1 MRAAWVLALLAA
13 SGGLAGSGALAA
25 SGVPAASGAR
35 ATGASSALLL
45 GAAKGDAGAA
55 PLARDGGPAGSP
67 DGGAP
72 AAARGDGATA
82 LRLRA
87 VGDVMLGT
95 VDPPDKLAPDDGAH
109 LLDAVRDWL
118 RDADLTFAN
127 LEGPLCDSGSS
138 SKCRGKPAGRCY
150 AFRSP
155 THYAAYL
162 ADAGLDLASTANNH
176 AGDFGEECR
185 RETERTLDGIR
196 VAWSGPRGTVGT
208 ATARGLKVGLVA
220 FHTSAATNDVNDLL
234 AARALVKQ
242 VKADHDLVVVSF
254 HGGAE
259 GPRYT
264 HVVKGPER
272 FYSENRGDLPAFA
285 HAVIDAGADLV
296 LGHGPHVLRGLE
308 VYRGHLIVYSMGN
321 FATYGRFELSGVQH
335 VAAVVEVEL
344 ARDGRF
350 VRGRLLPTVQEGKG
364 VPRPDEKGEAIR
376 LLQKLSREDF
386 GLAAP
391 VIGDDGS
398 LTPR

>member
-1 MRAAWVLALLAA
+1 MHALLLISLLAA
-13 SGGLAGSGALAA
+13 
-25 SGVPAASGAR
+25 
-35 ATGASSALLL
+35 
-45 GAAKGDAGAA
+45 
-55 PLARDGGPAGSP
+55 DGGTGTP
-67 DGGAP
+67 DGGV
-72 AAARGDGATA
+72 ATA

-109 LLDAVRDWL
+109 LLDGVRDWL

-127 LEGPLCDSGSS
+127 LEGPLCDSGES
-138 SKCRGKPAGRCY
+138 SKCKGKAPGRCY

-185 RETERTLDGIR
+185 RETERALDGIG
-196 VAWSGPRGTVGT
+196 VAWSGPKGSIGT

-220 FHTSAATNDVNDLL
+220 FHTSSATNDVNDL
-234 AARALVKQ
+234 AQAKAVVKQ
-242 VKADHDLVVVSF
+242 AKASHDLVVVSF

-259 GPRYT
+259 GPKFT
-264 HVVKGPER
+264 HVVKGVER
-272 FYSENRGDLPAFA
+272 YFGENRGDLPAFA
-285 HAVIDAGADLV
+285 HAVIDAGADVV

-308 VYRGHLIVYSMGN
+308 VYQGHLIVYSMGN

-350 VRGRLLPTVQEGKG
+350 LRGKLLPTVQEGKG
-364 VPRPDEKGEAIR
+364 VPKPDEKGEAIR
-376 LLQKLSREDF
+376 LLQQLSKADF
-386 GLAAP
+386 DGTAP
-391 VIGDDGS
+391 LIADDGS
-398 LTPR
+398 FSPR